1 MHTRLGW
8 FATVVGAV
16 LVLGGVAVMV
26 VLGPDSRFTTGPHK
40 IDTDAAAVVTAPKVI
55 TWRGVRVDVL
65 AEVPVGK
72 PVFVGLGNS
81 VDVED
86 YVRDVR
92 RLEVTRFRT
101 PWDATTREVGERP
114 VLPGAPTA
122 LDWWIADGAGLGGA
136 RMSATLPDE
145 TVSVAILSVGATNL
159 SGLEVTMAYG
169 VQGGFARGLAAAL
182 VGLAALWGGRE
193 LRLGRHLV
201 VDHYLDED
209 LVDDPSDD
217 DVEYLYVYV
226 DEDGVEHEITA
237 DEAER
242 LERSGEVDTVVEHAP
257 DPADAPDAPGPAGES
272 EEPAAPE
279 VPGVV
284 TAGEIVA
291 REDAGLPPPPVI
303 EPEPEPEPG
312 PEPDPEPEPEPDA
325 EPETSDEPKDAP
337 DPDPEP
343 VVYVFVDEDGVE
355 HEVTEAELDQ
365 YEIVDEDEEGGR

>member
-16 LVLGGVAVMV
+16 LVLGGVAVMA
-26 VLGPDSRFTTGPHK
+26 VLGPDSRFTTGPHE
-40 IDTDAAAVVTAPKVI
+40 IDTDTAAVVTAPKVI
-55 TWRGVRVDVL
+55 SWRGVRVDVL

-92 RLEVTRFRT
+92 RLEVTKFRT

-159 SGLEVTMAYG
+159 SGLKVTMAYG

-237 DEAER
+237 EEAER

-257 DPADAPDAPGPAGES
+257 DPADAPDTPVAA
-272 EEPAAPE
+272 EEPEVPQ

-291 REDAGLPPPPVI
+291 REDAGLPPPPVV
-303 EPEPEPEPG
+303 
-312 PEPDPEPEPEPDA
+312 EPDPEPEPEPEA
-325 EPETSDEPKDAP
+325 EPEPEPEPEPEGSVVPTDAP
-337 DPDPEP
+337 DPDP

-365 YEIVDEDEEGGR
+365 YEIVDEDEEDGR

>member
-8 FATVVGAV
+8 LATVVGAV

-26 VLGPDSRFTTGPHK
+26 VLGPDSRFTTGPHEV
-40 IDTDAAAVVTAPKVI
+40 DTDTSAVVTAPRVI

-86 YVRDVR
+86 YVRGVR

-101 PWDATTREVGERP
+101 PWKATTREVGERP

-122 LDWWIADGAGLGGA
+122 LDWWIADSAGLGGA

-145 TVSVAILSVGATNL
+145 TVSLAILSVGATNL
-159 SGLEVTMAYG
+159 SGLKVTMAYG
-169 VQGGFARGLAAAL
+169 VEGGFARGLAATL

-201 VDHYLDED
+201 VDHYLDDD
-209 LVDDPSDD
+209 LVDDPSLDE
-217 DVEYLYVYV
+217 VEYLYVYV
-226 DEDGVEHEITA
+226 DEHGVEHEITA
-237 DEAER
+237 EEAER
-242 LERSGEVDTVVEHAP
+242 LEREGEVDTVVEH
-257 DPADAPDAPGPAGES
+257 GPAEPPTDEPTPDEAA
-272 EEPAAPE
+272 EEPTAL
-279 VPGVV
+279 PGVV

-291 REDAGLPPPPVI
+291 REDAGLPPPPVAEPQPEPEVKP
-303 EPEPEPEPG
+303 EPEPEAQPEPG
-312 PEPDPEPEPEPDA
+312 PEPA
-325 EPETSDEPKDAP
+325 ENPGR
-337 DPDPEP
+337 

-355 HEVTEAELDQ
+355 HEVTEDELDQ
-365 YEIVDEDEEGGR
+365 YEVVDDEEDGR